1 MSDDMST
8 PLPDEIV
15 PTEPIPIELP
25 KIEKKG
31 IMSKLPIDNNLLY
44 LFVVSLLSHLPQLN
58 TLISSK
64 VSNPYIGAII
74 KSVIIIVG
82 YIVIKKYSKK

>member
-1 MSDDMST
+1 MST

-25 KIEKKG
+25 KVEKKG

-44 LFVVSLLSHLPQLN
+44 VFMLSLLSHLPQL
-58 TLISSK
+58 TALISSK

-74 KSVIIIVG
+74 KSVIVVVG
-82 YIVIKKYSKK
+82 YIIIQKYSKK